1 MCGIAGVF
9 GRSDEKV
16 VARMLD
22 ALHHRGP
29 DDGHIVSGPNFT
41 MGTRRLSIVDVGG
54 GRQPLTNEDGTVFA
68 AQNGEIY
75 NFPELRPSLLEAG
88 HQLRTHTDTEVL
100 PHLWE
105 DFGEAL
111 PEHIQGMFA
120 VAVWDDRRQ
129 TGLLGVPWAG
139 RVGGHRQSIGR
150 RRPVA

>member
-29 DDGHIVSGPNFT
+29 DDGHVVSGPNFT
-41 MGTRRLSIVDVGG
+41 MGTRRLSIIDVGG
-54 GRQPLTNEDGTVFA
+54 GRQPLTNEDGSVFA

-75 NFPELRPSLLEAG
+75 NFPALRRSLLEAG

-105 DFGEAL
+105 DVGEAL

-120 VAVWDDRRQ
+120 VAARARSD
-129 TGLLGVPWAG
+129 GEEAALLLAV
-139 RVGGHRQSIGR
+139 R
-150 RRPVA
+150 RRALLRL

>member
-41 MGTRRLSIVDVGG
+41 MGTRRLSIIDVGG
-54 GRQPLTNEDGTVFA
+54 GRQPLTNEDGSVFA

-75 NFPELRPSLLEAG
+75 NFPALRRSPSPINKLFAIFDSSVME
-88 HQLRTHTDTEVL
+88 
-100 PHLWE
+100 PKC
-105 DFGEAL
+105 
-111 PEHIQGMFA
+111 IQ
-120 VAVWDDRRQ
+120 
-129 TGLLGVPWAG
+129 
-139 RVGGHRQSIGR
+139 
-150 RRPVA
+150 